1 LPQVLGRN
9 DALIIQIRFGDLER
23 NMIIMIKDTCFAK
36 NMENTLKMLRERM

>member
-9 DALIIQIRFGDLER
+9 DALVVQIRFSDIEC

-36 NMENTLKMLRERM
+36 NMENTLKMLRKGM